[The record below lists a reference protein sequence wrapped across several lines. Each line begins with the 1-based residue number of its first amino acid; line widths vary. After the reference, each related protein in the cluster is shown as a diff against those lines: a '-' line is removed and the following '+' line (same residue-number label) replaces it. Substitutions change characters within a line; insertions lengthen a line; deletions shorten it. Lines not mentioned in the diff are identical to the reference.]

1 VNASEASSQRA
12 QAQSRTARNQ
22 NKAKRERSRLDR
34 IKRAL
39 AECNQRLAFS
49 PFEFGHVLG
58 RSETWAYRQLYN
70 GTVKA
75 ISDAGRLLI
84 PRSELDRF
92 LARTAEYNPKPKP
105 KPEPKAE
112 DQQDGAGRTS

>member
-1 VNASEASSQRA
+1 VRDAVDHGQRA
-12 QAQSRTARNQ
+12 QTPSRVARNQ
-22 NKAKRERSRLDR
+22 DKAKRKRSRSDR

-39 AECNQRLAFS
+39 AECAQRLAFS

-58 RSETWAYRQLYN
+58 RSETWAYRQLYS

-92 LARTAEYNPKPKP
+92 LARAGEYNPQHKRD
-105 KPEPKAE
+105 PEKQSE
-112 DQQDGAGRTS
+112 GRSS

>member
-1 VNASEASSQRA
+1 MSEKGNHSQRA
-12 QAQSRTARNQ
+12 QTQSRTARKQ
-22 NKAKRERSRLDR
+22 NKAKRRADR

-39 AECNQRLAFS
+39 AECSQRLAFS

-58 RSETWAYRQLYN
+58 RSETWAYRQLYA

-84 PRSELDRF
+84 PRIELDRF
-92 LARTAEYNPKPKP
+92 LARAAEYNPEQRKSEKVG
-105 KPEPKAE
+105 
-112 DQQDGAGRTS
+112 DQS

>member
-1 VNASEASSQRA
+1 VKETVSHSQRA
-12 QAQSRTARNQ
+12 RTQSRAARKQ
-22 NKAKRERSRLDR
+22 TKAERRADR

-39 AECNQRLAFS
+39 AECSQRLAFS
-49 PFEFGHVLG
+49 PFEFAHVLG
-58 RSETWAYRQLYN
+58 RSETWAYRQLYA

-92 LARTAEYNPKPKP
+92 LARAAEYNP
-105 KPEPKAE
+105 EPSRLRR
-112 DQQDGAGRTS
+112 DGGQS

>member
-1 VNASEASSQRA
+1 MKETVSHSQRA
-12 QAQSRTARNQ
+12 QTQSRAARKQ
-22 NKAKRERSRLDR
+22 AKAERRADR

-39 AECNQRLAFS
+39 AECSQRLAFS
-49 PFEFGHVLG
+49 PFEFAHVLG
-58 RSETWAYRQLYN
+58 RSETWAYRQLYA

-92 LARTAEYNPKPKP
+92 LARAAEYNP
-105 KPEPKAE
+105 EPSKLRR
-112 DQQDGAGRTS
+112 DSGQS

>member
-1 VNASEASSQRA
+1 MIDTVDHGQGV
-12 QAQSRTARNQ
+12 QTQSRAARNR
-22 NKAKRERSRLDR
+22 NKSKRKRSRIDR

-39 AECNQRLAFS
+39 AECAHRLAFS
-49 PFEFGHVLG
+49 PFEFGHILG

-84 PRSELDRF
+84 PLSELDRF
-92 LARTAEYNPKPKP
+92 LARAAEYNPQPKL
-105 KPEPKAE
+105 
-112 DQQDGAGRTS
+112 QQKNGGES

>member
-1 VNASEASSQRA
+1 VKQFASHSQRA
-12 QAQSRTARNQ
+12 QTQPRAARNHD
-22 NKAKRERSRLDR
+22 KAKRRADR

-39 AECNQRLAFS
+39 AECSQRLAFS

-58 RSETWAYRQLYN
+58 RSETWAYRQLYA

-92 LARTAEYNPKPKP
+92 LARAAEYNP
-105 KPEPKAE
+105 EPSKLE
-112 DQQDGAGRTS
+112 KDGRQS